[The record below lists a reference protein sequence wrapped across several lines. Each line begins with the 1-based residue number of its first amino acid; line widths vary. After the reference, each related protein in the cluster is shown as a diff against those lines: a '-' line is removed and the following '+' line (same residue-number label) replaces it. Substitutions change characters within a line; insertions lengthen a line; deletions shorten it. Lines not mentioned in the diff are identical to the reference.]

1 MEPFIQKTCGL
12 EVLFIKAMGAV
23 LQSQE
28 EAYLEGVKDIIRR
41 VNVTSIYI
49 AIDTSYNFIEKIV
62 HNYKQFKTS
71 FEKILETIII
81 NNYITFENM
90 AEQEQKVK
98 LA

>member
-1 MEPFIQKTCGL
+1 MERFIQKTFGL
-12 EVLFIKAMGAV
+12 DVLFIKAMGAV

-28 EAYLEGVKDIIRR
+28 EAYLEAVKDITRR

-49 AIDTSYNFIEKIV
+49 AIDTSHNFIEKIV
-62 HNYKQFKTS
+62 RNQKQFETS

-90 AEQEQKVK
+90 TEQEQKVK